1 MSFSVFPE
9 ELKSFCKP
17 FQARIPSLLGP
28 TRKGFHA
35 PPIAQ
40 RHLRKALPRKLRVPG
55 GGVSQPPSASARPT
69 LSGRPGLHSDRLI
82 RVPRGRACAL
92 ASCARPC
99 PAMMMMALSK
109 TFGQKPVKFQLEED
123 GDFYMIGSEVGGRP
137 GQWPAS
143 AALWRAVPPPPS
155 SPPAGAAS
163 AEPARPPAAAS
174 NLSPVP
180 LVLPCRWA
188 TTCGCSAAP
197 STSATRR
204 SGGAWRRWRSAR
216 RSSPRPTVSPAG
228 SGGGGGGEAAWGRPG
243 VTLSLLSSPQSRSGA
258 TAREDVS
265 FPRGGRA
272 AGSCGGLLPRAQWRG
287 RRKTACQAEKKAP
300 PLWAPKGR
308 TGKAGGGGSDLGP
321 GGATTRF
328 REPARPV

>member
-1 MSFSVFPE
+1 MFI
-9 ELKSFCKP
+9 
-17 FQARIPSLLGP
+17 ATPSRLLSGLL
-28 TRKGFHA
+28 F
-35 PPIAQ
+35 
-40 RHLRKALPRKLRVPG
+40 LRN
-55 GGVSQPPSASARPT
+55 SNPSASPSRRATPPCSAQPGRASTRRPPPESASEET
-69 LSGRPGLHSDRLI
+69 PRPGRGLSASERLSGRPGLHSDRLI

-155 SPPAGAAS
+155 SPSSPPAGAAS

-228 SGGGGGGEAAWGRPG
+228 SGGGGGGGAAWGRPG

-287 RRKTACQAEKKAP
+287 RRKAACQAEKKASPFGP
-300 PLWAPKGR
+300 PRAEQGR
-308 TGKAGGGGSDLGP
+308 RGVGVGV
-321 GGATTRF
+321 AT
-328 REPARPV
+328 